1 MAQTGGGQLSWDV
14 VAQQGG
20 GQLNWLL
27 GAQLGGGWLIWEAD
41 GSVRWWEVQ
50 LGSGG
55 SEGWWEPGWA
65 VASVGHSSGPPHPHL
80 SLMQTQLVPFASRSH
95 SHVLLPQ

>member
-27 GAQLGGGWLIWEAD
+27 GAQLGGRWLIWEAD

-50 LGSGG
+50 LGGG
-55 SEGWWEPGWA
+55 SP
-65 VASVGHSSGPPHPHL
+65 VGQWHL
-80 SLMQTQLVPFASRSH
+80 LATARGHHIPTSA
-95 SHVLLPQ
+95 